1 MGVRRDLPDKVSK
14 RQPPSETSF
23 VAKRGRP
30 TKAQAAAIEKTILSV
45 AREKFLEFGYAS
57 TSMEA
62 VAADAGVSK
71 GTLYARYPAKS
82 DLFRAIVSDRVE
94 QWTGDAAWKER
105 ERVRPV
111 LKDGIAAYLMEY
123 GVAYLTA
130 LDEPEVAA
138 FDRLIRLEAAR
149 FPELA
154 AEFREQGLL
163 VEVKILAGQIAKS
176 GEFEGWPVRDPEGVA
191 GAFTAALHGWTR
203 EEAMQGDEA
212 KDGVYARYVGRL
224 VALFVGGRAAW

>member
-1 MGVRRDLPDKVSK
+1 MRRKLSDKDTK
-14 RQPPSETSF
+14 CQPPSEAIF

-45 AREKFLEFGYAS
+45 ARGKFLEFGYAS

-62 VAADAGVSK
+62 VAAEAGVSK

-82 DLFRAIVSDRVE
+82 DLFRAIVSDRIE

-105 ERVRPV
+105 ERGRPV
-111 LKDGIAAYLMEY
+111 LTDGIGAYLMEY
-123 GVAYLTA
+123 GVAYLAA

-163 VEVKILAGQIAKS
+163 VEVKFLASQIVQSA
-176 GEFEGWPVRDPEGVA
+176 EFEGWPVRDPEGVA
-191 GAFTAALHGWTR
+191 EAFTAALLGWAR
-203 EEAMQGDEA
+203 EEAVRGDEA
-212 KDGVYARYVGRL
+212 RDGVYARYVGRL

>member
-1 MGVRRDLPDKVSK
+1 MGERRKFPGLASK
-14 RQPPSETSF
+14 AQSRCETSF

-30 TKAQAAAIEKTILSV
+30 TKAQAAAIEKAILSV
-45 AREKFLEFGYAS
+45 ARDKFLGFGYAS

-62 VAADAGVSK
+62 VAAEAGVSK

-82 DLFRAIVSDRVE
+82 DLFRAVVSGRIE
-94 QWTGDAAWKER
+94 QWTVDAAWKAH
-105 ERVRPV
+105 ERVRPA
-111 LKDGIAAYLMEY
+111 LRDGIAAYLMEY
-123 GVAYLTA
+123 GVAYLAA

-163 VEVKILAGQIAKS
+163 VEVKYLAEQIAQS
-176 GEFEGWPVRDPEGVA
+176 AEVQGWPVHDPEGVA
-191 GAFTAALHGWTR
+191 ESFTAALLGWSR
-203 EEAMQGDEA
+203 EGAMLGEESKGRA
-212 KDGVYARYVGRL
+212 YSRYVARL